1 MAENAASGLLLPAS
15 ASTSGNLALI
25 APDGAGSPIGLAIS
39 RRPAAR
45 PDDMASAVEAAVA
58 AAIRL
63 PDPEPPAAEI
73 TPEIEEEPELAAA
86 PAPRIPSSANVAKQA
101 TIRNAIDLRDMNL
114 IGVYG
119 TSADR
124 YALVRNP
131 NGRYIKVSVGD
142 RLDGGRVAAIT
153 ASELRY
159 EKRGRMVVLTLPN
172 S

>member
-1 MAENAASGLLLPAS
+1 L
-15 ASTSGNLALI
+15 
-25 APDGAGSPIGLAIS
+25 GLAIS

-45 PDDMASAVEAAVA
+45 PNDMNEAVAAAVA

-63 PDPEPPAAEI
+63 PDPEPPEVLDEV
-73 TPEIEEEPELAAA
+73 TPETEEEPEVASS
-86 PAPRIPSSANVAKQA
+86 APRIPATANVAKQA
-101 TIRNAIDLRDMNL
+101 TLRNAINLKEMNL

-153 ASELRY
+153 TSELRY
-159 EKRGRMVVLTLPN
+159 EKRGRMVVLELPN